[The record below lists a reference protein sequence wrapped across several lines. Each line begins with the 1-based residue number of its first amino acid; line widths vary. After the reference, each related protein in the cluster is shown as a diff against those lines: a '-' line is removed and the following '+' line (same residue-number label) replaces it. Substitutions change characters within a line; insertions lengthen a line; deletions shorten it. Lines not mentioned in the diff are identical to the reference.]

1 MRVELY
7 TKPDCPLCEQ
17 GQALLQQ
24 VCRARG
30 LEWLETSIYSSSA
43 LFELYRYEVPV
54 LCVDGRKVL
63 TLRFELAQV
72 EEALSPATVR

>member
-7 TKPDCPLCEQ
+7 TKPDCPLCEA
-17 GQALLQQ
+17 GQLLVQQ

-30 LEWLETSIYSSSA
+30 IEWTETSIYASQS
-43 LFELYRYEVPV
+43 LFEAYRYEVPV

-63 TLRFELAQV
+63 TLRFDLAQV
-72 EEALSPATVR
+72 EAAIPAATVR